1 MIPEIS
7 PVCCRIEYTH
17 IMKAHAE
24 GRVRPYWCGGPIS
37 RSLWPISLWRKCH
50 TLYTEL
56 HTHTVLPV
64 YIITCEKHQVAFAHA
79 PPIFILSRV
88 SYRIF
93 APSRARRLAGLKRR
107 TTDNKPRNSCPA
119 NATGRYLFTRCIE
132 VNVYPIRVDDTKVSH
147 AHVRESCNVLMHP
160 AIFFSFFQ
168 SFLAV
173 ASRIRSTRE

>member
-1 MIPEIS
+1 MRKEGF
-7 PVCCRIEYTH
+7 VL
-17 IMKAHAE
+17 ADAE
-24 GRVRPYWCGGPIS
+24 GRFLVACDQFLYGRNVRLCIRICIHIQS
-37 RSLWPISLWRKCH
+37 CR
-50 TLYTEL
+50 
-56 HTHTVLPV
+56 
-64 YIITCEKHQVAFAHA
+64 YIITCEKHRVAFAHA
-79 PPIFILSRV
+79 PPMFILSRV

-168 SFLAV
+168 SFFSCRFSHSKHA
-173 ASRIRSTRE
+173 RIKSIELFV